1 MSQILVHQMGH
12 PNPIILK
19 SAPSQTSAEVIMPH
33 KGYLDDLKSAHWHL
47 KNQITKPLKTSI
59 CYDQFVNKEHFEF
72 ADEQPNTRFF
82 INFPSGVG
90 PYLSRDILSRN
101 SEEEVLIFHDSD
113 DISTKDR
120 VAILTEALK
129 EEHFDV
135 VGSHE
140 LRIDKFKKKVQAIRF
155 PINALKFQNNPDRRV
170 IFFPT
175 SAIKQKA
182 FVKIGGLSTLRKFSS
197 DTQMYLRAHFFL
209 NMKNV
214 DEFLYI
220 RVRHENSLTTA
231 PGTDLVTT
239 ARTRLWHQ
247 WQMDYSRV
255 KFQNTRLLNST
266 LIDDYNP
273 IEVNLI
279 SLEKEN
285 RDTILAWQKLKQSID
300 DKKSFAFQKPA
311 FPDEKQILKERLAD
325 YKKVEDPGVLVL
337 KNSFSWKIGWKITR
351 LIIVL
356 FGWIPFV
363 KKRIK

>member
-1 MSQILVHQMGH
+1 
-12 PNPIILK
+12 
-19 SAPSQTSAEVIMPH
+19 
-33 KGYLDDLKSAHWHL
+33 
-47 KNQITKPLKTSI
+47 
-59 CYDQFVNKEHFEF
+59 
-72 ADEQPNTRFF
+72 
-82 INFPSGVG
+82 
-90 PYLSRDILSRN
+90 
-101 SEEEVLIFHDSD
+101 
-113 DISTKDR
+113 
-120 VAILTEALK
+120 
-129 EEHFDV
+129 
-135 VGSHE
+135 
-140 LRIDKFKKKVQAIRF
+140 
-155 PINALKFQNNPDRRV
+155 
-170 IFFPT
+170 
-175 SAIKQKA
+175 
-182 FVKIGGLSTLRKFSS
+182 
-197 DTQMYLRAHFFL
+197 
-209 NMKNV
+209 
-214 DEFLYI
+214 
-220 RVRHENSLTTA
+220 
-231 PGTDLVTT
+231 
-239 ARTRLWHQ
+239 
-247 WQMDYSRV
+247 MDYSRV